1 MYAMVEGLVTRE
13 WDAGSYHRVSTPHQD
28 WGRAVLE
35 RLELDGGETVL
46 DLGCGTGRITRALL
60 ERLPDGRVIA
70 VDGSAAMVAAAREN
84 LPAERATVV
93 HSDLLAL
100 DLAGLPGIPADAAIS
115 TATFHWIAD
124 HDALFARV
132 RDQLRPGAQFVAQC
146 GGAGNL
152 ARVRPAIDRVAAGP
166 AFADVFAGWRG
177 PWHYATAEE
186 TAAKLERAGFEVADC
201 WLQPWPVTVADPR
214 TFYATVI
221 LGAHLDR
228 LPAARRDGFVD
239 AVLEVVPDELDY
251 VRLNWVA
258 RRR

>member
-1 MYAMVEGLVTRE
+1 MPPRE
-13 WDAGSYHRVSTPHQD
+13 WDAASYHEVSTPHQD
-28 WGRAVLE
+28 WGRAVLD
-35 RLELDGGETVL
+35 RLELNGDETVL

-60 ERLPDGRVIA
+60 NRLPAGRVIA
-70 VDGSAAMVAAAREN
+70 VDGSEAMVARARET
-84 LPAERATVV
+84 LPADRATVV
-93 HSDLLAL
+93 CSDLLAL
-100 DLAGLPGIPADAAIS
+100 DLSGLPGVPADAAIS

-132 RDQLRPGAQFVAQC
+132 REALRPGAQFVAQC

-152 ARVRPAIDRVAAGP
+152 AIVRPAIDRVAQGP
-166 AFADVFAGWRG
+166 AFADVFAGWHG

-186 TAAKLERAGFEVADC
+186 TAAKLDAAGFEVADC
-201 WLQPWPVTVADPR
+201 WLQPWPVTVEQPR
-214 TFYATVI
+214 AFYETVI

-228 LPAARRDGFVD
+228 LAPDRHETFVD
-239 AVLEVVPDELDY
+239 AVMAVVPEVLDY